1 MAAPGVELRAQI
13 DAETVKALLYMHG
26 GASIALLAFLPSVF
40 EKPVLQPLS
49 TAVLWALFV
58 YQVGLV
64 CTVIHN
70 RLRRK
75 CSLEYEAAGYKP
87 KPCDRTWLKWLSA
100 SDGPC
105 VCCWNILVL
114 WLSIGLFVAASLM
127 IVMSGLSVASRL

>member
-1 MAAPGVELRAQI
+1 
-13 DAETVKALLYMHG
+13 
-26 GASIALLAFLPSVF
+26 VF

>member
-87 KPCDRTWLKWLSA
+87 KPCDRTWLKWLCLRLAGDLTVSEGGRRRRQSGRA
-100 SDGPC
+100 H
-105 VCCWNILVL
+105 
-114 WLSIGLFVAASLM
+114 AATW
-127 IVMSGLSVASRL
+127 